1 MPNAV
6 AVWKC
11 VDSAIQRMA
20 TFTGGQTTV
29 SAYLRLQTERINYG
43 ELIIQKTSEDGKKSG
58 FTFKVTRD
66 TDNWSVTVKTDDN
79 GTAKISELPVFRGGT
94 STLIQYTVT
103 EINTPSSYRQ
113 PKPQTITLTAKSSV
127 TVQFENTL
135 IRGTLEICKV
145 DADGKTPLAGA
156 VFEIMDSDKN
166 VIATETTGKDG
177 KITVSDLR
185 SGYYREISAPQGYEL
200 DSTVYP
206 FTVEKDRQIIQI
218 VRKNTPS
225 AGSVSIRKITPDG
238 KTLNDV
244 LFCCNTR

>member
-94 STLIQYTVT
+94 ST
-103 EINTPSSYRQ
+103 P
-113 PKPQTITLTAKSSV
+113 
-127 TVQFENTL
+127 
-135 IRGTLEICKV
+135 
-145 DADGKTPLAGA
+145 
-156 VFEIMDSDKN
+156 
-166 VIATETTGKDG
+166 
-177 KITVSDLR
+177 
-185 SGYYREISAPQGYEL
+185 
-200 DSTVYP
+200 
-206 FTVEKDRQIIQI
+206 
-218 VRKNTPS
+218 
-225 AGSVSIRKITPDG
+225 
-238 KTLNDV
+238 
-244 LFCCNTR
+244 